1 MKKKLFIVFAL
12 LLVVSICGFAAE
24 QAKSEPKYGGSL
36 RFSVHRDVG
45 GFDPH
50 VAWGITSCYIQGN
63 IYDTLF
69 EFDEE
74 GKFRAALAESWGQPD
89 DRTYVFKLRKG
100 VKFHDGTDF
109 DAQDVIASIK
119 RIQDPKTIAA
129 ALKGAMD
136 NVESIEAP
144 DPFTV
149 KLKLKNVDPTFLYS
163 LASYCG
169 FIVSADDVKNGF
181 DFAKKTN
188 GTGAFILDSWEPQ
201 RQYVLKKN
209 LNYWKKGLPYL
220 DQIVMTPILATASRM
235 NSLRAGE
242 ADMVDYVPW
251 EEINRLELEEFD
263 VWKDYGSFNY
273 IRLNVGTPPL
283 DNKKVRQAL
292 NYIIDREAMSEL
304 AWGGL
309 ATIID
314 GPLQPKGPYYF
325 KELEGYYKKD
335 WDKAKQLLKEAGYNS
350 PADVPALEIAT
361 IDTAVVSDTGKVALQ
376 QFKEFGLKVG
386 WKTHDAATHTRNRA
400 EGTYTMQQDGA
411 AYAGPDPDAYRSIFH
426 SKEGSVYALGVKYKN
441 EKLDELLEK
450 GAVTIDENERRKI
463 YLEVEKII
471 LDDAPFVFELWRP
484 QATAT
489 AKYLKGFVSLPDA
502 LSLYSFS
509 RFEYIW
515 LEK

>member
-1 MKKKLFIVFAL
+1 MKKKLFIVVAL
-12 LLVVSICGFAAE
+12 LLVVSICGFAAV

-36 RFSVHRDVG
+36 RFSTHFSPG

-50 VAWGITSCYIQGN
+50 IAWGVYSCYIQGN
-63 IYDTLF
+63 IYDTLL

-74 GKFRAALAESWGQPD
+74 GKLSANLAESWEQPD

-109 DAQDVIASIK
+109 NAQDVIASIK
-119 RIQDPKTIAA
+119 HMQDPKTIA

-149 KLKLKNVDPTFLYS
+149 KLKLNNVDTTFLYS
-163 LASYCG
+163 LASYVG
-169 FIVSADDVKNGF
+169 YIVSADDVKNGF
-181 DFAKKTN
+181 DFAKETN

-209 LNYWKKGLPYL
+209 PNYWKKGLPYL
-220 DQIVMTPILATASRM
+220 DQIVITPITDAKSRM

-242 ADMVDYVPW
+242 ADMVSFVPW
-251 EEINRLELEEFD
+251 EEMDYLEEFD
-263 VWKDYGSFNY
+263 VWKGYGSFNY

-292 NYIIDREAMSEL
+292 NYIIDREAMNEL
-304 AWGGL
+304 AWGGK
-309 ATIID
+309 AKIIN

-350 PADVPALEIAT
+350 PADVPGLEIGS
-361 IDTAVVSDTGKVALQ
+361 VELPFLSDTGKVALQ

-386 WKTHDAATHTRNRA
+386 WKTYDAATLQRNRI

-411 AYAGPDPDAYRSIFH
+411 VYGGPDPNVYRSIFH
-426 SKEGSVYALGVKYKN
+426 SREGSVYALGVGYKN

-450 GAVTIDENERRKI
+450 GTVTINENERKKI

-471 LDDAPFVFELWRP
+471 LDDAPYVFELWRP
-484 QATAT
+484 GGDAT
-489 AKYLKGFVSLPDA
+489 AKYLKGFVTLPDA
-502 LSLYSFS
+502 FYSYSFS